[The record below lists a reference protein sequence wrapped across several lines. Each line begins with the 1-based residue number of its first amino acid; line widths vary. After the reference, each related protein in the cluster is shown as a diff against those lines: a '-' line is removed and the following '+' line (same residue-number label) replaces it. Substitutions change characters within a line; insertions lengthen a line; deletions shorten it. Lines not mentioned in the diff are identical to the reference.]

1 MRQVKVHRMK
11 HLKKLSLQKEVTKE
25 AEEIEKE
32 VSSHHELEDLKV
44 SDEMETSLFNKIQ
57 EYEYDRRFK
66 VVYHKKKKRRYIIFA
81 LAAVIVLVVGSA
93 ITGVGSKSYWKVIW
107 ERLAGDAEVSYIDVE
122 NMESNESEDIDEVG
136 VYREINKKLGI
147 SPVRLRYKP
156 EGTILKKCIIDEEQR
171 KAFLFYNYNN
181 EIIRYT
187 IYINDTD
194 SSLGQK
200 NLDSLVEEY
209 DIQNSNFNIHVQE
222 YNIENTSRKRFI
234 AEFEYQNVQ
243 YQLKGVIDK
252 NEFDKILENL
262 FLFEK

>member
-32 VSSHHELEDLKV
+32 VSSHPELEGLKV

-93 ITGVGSKSYWKVIW
+93 ITGVGSKSYWKVVW
-107 ERLAGDAEVSYIDVE
+107 EKITGGESLGYIDVE
-122 NMESNESEDIDEVG
+122 DMESQETDDLDEMG
-136 VYREINKKLGI
+136 VYREISNKFGI
-147 SPVRLRYKP
+147 DSVRLGYKP
-156 EGTILKKCIIDEEQR
+156 EEMELKKYILDENQR
-171 KAFLFYNYNN
+171 KAYLFYQCGD

-187 IYINDTD
+187 MYMNDTD
-194 SSLGQK
+194 SSFAQK
-200 NLDSLVEEY
+200 DLDTLVNEYEIENKTFVIHVEEY
-209 DIQNSNFNIHVQE
+209 TIDNSSNRR
-222 YNIENTSRKRFI
+222 YI
-234 AEFEYQNVQ
+234 AEFEYHDVQ
-243 YQLKGVIDK
+243 YQLKGVMK
-252 NEFDKILENL
+252 KAEFDKILENL
-262 FLFEK
+262 FFV